1 MTKSTKYARRPQR
14 DRAPVSRLDLLVEDC
29 IVIEIK
35 SIDALASIHTAQLL
49 TYLRFS
55 KVAWSF
61 DRRNR
66 RDRTALFVSFVHP
79 LCSL

>member
-1 MTKSTKYARRPQR
+1 
-14 DRAPVSRLDLLVEDC
+14 
-29 IVIEIK
+29 VIEIK